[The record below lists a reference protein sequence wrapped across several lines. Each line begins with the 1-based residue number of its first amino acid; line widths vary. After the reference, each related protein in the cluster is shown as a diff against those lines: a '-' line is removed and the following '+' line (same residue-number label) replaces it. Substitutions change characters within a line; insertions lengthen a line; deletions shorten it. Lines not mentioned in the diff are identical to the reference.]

1 MNWVREERKDESV
14 EDRSDDRELDT
25 DATLSDVEAEVLI
38 VKELEM
44 VDSEIEENEENQIE
58 QLGDHVNP

>member
-38 VKELEM
+38 VKEL
-44 VDSEIEENEENQIE
+44 
-58 QLGDHVNP
+58 